1 MPAQSVACRVV
12 IRHDY
17 SLDATQK
24 YMPDQPS
31 AERFKPDMP
40 QIPGVPAPGSRRV
53 PGTSNAVRLVTGLLA
68 VLIVLVLGTRW
79 ILRPKHVETVVAPP
93 PQIEVP
99 APAPD
104 PNAALPHATE
114 TEPGISTIAEMAKLW
129 STKDFFI
136 KNRLTGENV
145 PALLVRLPAGPAT
158 QPSGYWAFALNAPYG
173 NSCQLEY
180 IADPAKLATEYGFRG
195 SKHPMV
201 GNPCSRSVFDP
212 LKLTNLPGNVWVRG
226 AIVQGSDLRP
236 PIGIE
241 VQIRG
246 KEIQAVRME

>member
-1 MPAQSVACRVV
+1 
-12 IRHDY
+12 
-17 SLDATQK
+17 
-24 YMPDQPS
+24 MPDQPS

-114 TEPGISTIAEMAKLW
+114 TEPDISTIPAMANLW
-129 STKDFFI
+129 PTKDFFV
-136 KNRLTGENV
+136 KNRLTCEK
-145 PALLVRLPAGPAT
+145 P
-158 QPSGYWAFALNAPYG
+158 QAP
-173 NSCQLEY
+173 
-180 IADPAKLATEYGFRG
+180 RG
-195 SKHPMV
+195 
-201 GNPCSRSVFDP
+201 
-212 LKLTNLPGNVWVRG
+212 L
-226 AIVQGSDLRP
+226 
-236 PIGIE
+236 
-241 VQIRG
+241 
-246 KEIQAVRME
+246 